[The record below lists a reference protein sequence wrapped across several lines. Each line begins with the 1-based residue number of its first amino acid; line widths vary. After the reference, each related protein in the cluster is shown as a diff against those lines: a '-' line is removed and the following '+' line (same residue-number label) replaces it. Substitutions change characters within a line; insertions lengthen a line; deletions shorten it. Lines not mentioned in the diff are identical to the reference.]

1 MGTWCVY
8 FGAGEPAGGGKG
20 KLFLG
25 HRLCYQKTHT
35 ERRNVSQGHTLGEGE
50 DPEILVLLQKSV
62 LVGVG
67 GMLEG
72 SPGTPS

>member
-1 MGTWCVY
+1 MGEKASFFLATDCVTRKPTQR
-8 FGAGEPAGGGKG
+8 GEMSLKVTPWV
-20 KLFLG
+20 
-25 HRLCYQKTHT
+25 
-35 ERRNVSQGHTLGEGE
+35 EEGE